1 MMTGWSQP
9 VYLWRMWTSV
19 VLHASNFTEHWS
31 ATVALEGV
39 GSWTSDYDILYAI
52 ESAREF

>member
-1 MMTGWSQP
+1 MM
-9 VYLWRMWTSV
+9 VYLWRKWTSV
-19 VLHASNFTEHWS
+19 LHHASNITEHWS
-31 ATVALEGV
+31 ATTELEGE

>member
-1 MMTGWSQP
+1 MM
-9 VYLWRMWTSV
+9 VYLWRKWTSV
-19 VLHASNFTEHWS
+19 LHHASNITEHLS
-31 ATVALEGV
+31 ATTELEGE